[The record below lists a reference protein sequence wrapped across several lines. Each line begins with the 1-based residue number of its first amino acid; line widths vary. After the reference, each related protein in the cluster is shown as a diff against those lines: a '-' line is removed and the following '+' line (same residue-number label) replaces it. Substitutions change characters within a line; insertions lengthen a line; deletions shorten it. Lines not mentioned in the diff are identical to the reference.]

1 MKAAMKMSFAM
12 SGLLAALILFA
23 PTVRAQN
30 DLADV
35 DPTISAMPAPAT
47 VAPDAVLKMVQ
58 DKDSSVVVVDT
69 QPADGF
75 AEGHIPGAVNYPWVM
90 QIKHFP
96 ISLPRNKTLVFYG
109 SCPHDTDDTIRQLAE
124 YGYFNVKVMD
134 GGWYKWVAL
143 KYPAEGTRA
152 TPTVQVASAQNTA
165 APSKTEKPASR

>member
-1 MKAAMKMSFAM
+1 MKLFAM

-23 PTVRAQN
+23 PGARAQN

-35 DPTISAMPAPAT
+35 DPSVAPMPAPPT

-58 DKDSSVVVVDT
+58 DKDSSVVIVDT
-69 QPADGF
+69 QPADGY

-124 YGYFNVKVMD
+124 FGYFNVKVMD
-134 GGWYKWVAL
+134 GGWYKWLAL
-143 KYPAEGTRA
+143 KYPAEGKGVTSS
-152 TPTVQVASAQNTA
+152 VQMASAQITA
-165 APSKTEKPASR
+165 APSKTEKPATR